1 LESAV
6 FSDRGATYINSEFVT
21 NTRTACG
28 YPVPNPVDKGKS
40 PKTASEAGNRDPNG
54 VISRLIVDATISRG
68 ESQLSP
74 TERAKFPTDPA
85 EAIEQLMNEYGTKIL
100 HLAYYHLK
108 DRQIAEDVAQEVFM
122 KAFKNWDSFRGESSA
137 YTWLYKIAMNLC
149 RDKVRSAWW
158 RRLVPSEEP
167 RLEEGPNSPNDS
179 PGRADGP
186 EEAALKTEQSE
197 LMMKQVE
204 SLPEAYRE
212 VVLLYYYHDL
222 STVEISEVTGQNEN
236 TIKTRLF
243 RARNL
248 LKDLLMKGGVVR

>member
-1 LESAV
+1 M
-6 FSDRGATYINSEFVT
+6 NH
-21 NTRTACG
+21 
-28 YPVPNPVDKGKS
+28 
-40 PKTASEAGNRDPNG
+40 
-54 VISRLIVDATISRG
+54 
-68 ESQLSP
+68 
-74 TERAKFPTDPA
+74 TERATLPTDPS
-85 EAIEQLMNEYGTKIL
+85 EAIEQLMNEYGTKLL

-108 DRQIAEDVAQEVFM
+108 DRQIAEDVAQEAFI

-137 YTWLYKIAMNLC
+137 YTWLYKITMNLC
-149 RDKVRSAWW
+149 RDKARSAWW

-167 RLEEGPNSPNDS
+167 RLEGVPASPAGS
-179 PGRADGP
+179 PEREAGP
-186 EEAALKTEQSE
+186 EEAALKTEQKE

-222 STVEISEVTGQNEN
+222 STVEIAEVTGQNEN

-248 LKDLLMKGGVVR
+248 LKELLMKGGVVR